1 MIDDEIAGVMQST
14 VWFVGIF

>member
-1 MIDDEIAGVMQST
+1 MIDDEIAGVMQYT